1 MSAAEP
7 PLDTAG
13 LPAPLLR
20 PWADLRVDVGPPLE
34 VGAVPA
40 GLRRVIPIT
49 GGCCRTA
56 DWQARVL
63 PAGADFQLVVGDRV
77 ARLEARYLLE
87 TDAGDR
93 VYVVNDALRVAEPAV
108 TARLLRG
115 EPVPPDQV
123 YFRCAPRFEAAAPS
137 LRWLME
143 RVFVGTGVRQPA
155 QVQMRF
161 FEVL

>member
-1 MSAAEP
+1 MPATADAAP
-7 PLDTAG
+7 D
-13 LPAPLLR
+13 LPTPLLR
-20 PWADLRVDVGPPLE
+20 PWADLWVDVAPPLE
-34 VGAVPA
+34 LGAVPG
-40 GLRRVIPIT
+40 GLRRIIPIT
-49 GGCCRTA
+49 GGRCSTD

-63 PAGADFQLVVGDRV
+63 PAGADFQLVVGDTV

-93 VYVVNDALRVAEPAV
+93 VYVVNDALRVAAPDV

-115 EPVPPDQV
+115 EPVPPEQV

-137 LRWLME
+137 LRWLMQ
-143 RVFVGTGVRQPA
+143 RVFVGTGLRLPT

>member
-1 MSAAEP
+1 MPTTADAP
-7 PLDTAG
+7 AG

-20 PWADLRVDVGPPLE
+20 PWADLWVDVAAPLE
-34 VGAVPA
+34 LGAVPG

-49 GGCCRTA
+49 GGRCSTA

-63 PAGADFQLVVGDRV
+63 PAGADFQLVVGDTV

-93 VYVVNDALRVAEPAV
+93 VYVVNDALRVAAPEV

-115 EPVPPDQV
+115 EPVPPEQV

-143 RVFVGTGVRQPA
+143 RVFVGTGVRRPA